1 VLDSAEVPGDVILT
15 DVLQRRRALRQ
26 TSIVRADSHAGALN
40 EALEHVEELMSVE
53 AVAGILEATWG
64 LERGTKILHLGSG
77 AGHMVAA
84 LRALGFNATGV
95 ECSREASLTTPVE
108 FSKRNFHCDF
118 AHLPF
123 EDEEFDAVIETG
135 LYRLEPKKVES
146 AIAELHR
153 VARCGVLL
161 GSVTSDLAIDPTG
174 RFNLLEGAPS
184 RWDWAERFYAAGFVH
199 ALFERP
205 VHPSGRHGRGASRLA
220 EAWENAEAS
229 GVAPGEWYE
238 DSESLLYC
246 VYERASKPDSQWLK
260 QAPAADANA
269 NSQELVAVG

>member
-1 VLDSAEVPGDVILT
+1 MDSAEVPGDVILT
-15 DVLQRRRALRQ
+15 DVLQRRRPLRQ

-64 LERGTKILHLGSG
+64 LERGAKILHLGSG

-84 LRALGFNATGV
+84 LRALGFNATEV

-118 AHLPF
+118 THLPF

-135 LYRLEPKKVES
+135 LCRLEPNKVES

-161 GSVTSDLAIDPTG
+161 GSVTLDLAIDPITWL
-174 RFNLLEGAPS
+174 RVSRSLEQLDPALAAPS
-184 RWDWAERFYAAGFVH
+184 KR
-199 ALFERP
+199 LF
-205 VHPSGRHGRGASRLA
+205 A
-220 EAWENAEAS
+220 
-229 GVAPGEWYE
+229 
-238 DSESLLYC
+238 
-246 VYERASKPDSQWLK
+246 
-260 QAPAADANA
+260 
-269 NSQELVAVG
+269 ELVSAASLYDRVEMLEDPVQFALDHYEIPNTRLIGTSLARTERYSSIFRYWAIIVLLLVQIAIMVPH